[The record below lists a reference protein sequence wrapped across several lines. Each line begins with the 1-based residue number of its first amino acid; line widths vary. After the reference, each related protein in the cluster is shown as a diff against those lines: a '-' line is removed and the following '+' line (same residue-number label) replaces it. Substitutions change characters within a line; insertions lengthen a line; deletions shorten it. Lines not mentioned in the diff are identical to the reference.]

1 MTYHTDAKMARDMSM
16 LTSVISMSTDLFHAA
31 VGWMAMAAVLGG
43 DRFIWG
49 AVRPDS

>member
-1 MTYHTDAKMARDMSM
+1 MTYTDAKMARDMSM

-31 VGWMAMAAVLGG
+31 VGWMAMAVLSG